1 VIYLAIRDG
10 QMYIIKDHW
19 VENPSQEADM
29 MKLVMGT
36 PGVPTLIDSWEVE
49 IEPNI
54 VDTTSRYRTEACQAS
69 MKGKRTHVRMVM
81 SLRGQPFTKFRT
93 KCELI
98 TCIRD
103 ILVGKRSFRHEIP
116 KTNVRFS
123 SKGNSTEAQGSS
135 S

>member
-1 VIYLAIRDG
+1 
-10 QMYIIKDHW
+10 MYIIKDHW
-19 VENPSQEADM
+19 VENPLQEADM
-29 MKLVMGT
+29 MKLVMGM

-54 VDTTSRYRTEACQAS
+54 VNTTSRYRTEACQAS

-81 SLRGQPFTKFRT
+81 SPRGQPFTKFWT
-93 KCELI
+93 KRELI